1 MEETEMH
8 ITKWKAKYHMIPT
21 LWHSEKGKT
30 METLKRL
37 VVACVGEGEEG
48 WTGGTQ
54 GISKAVKIFRMTVN
68 DGCTLSHICLNPL
81 RCTTPIMNPDKN
93 YGLWVITMHHCR
105 FINCNK
111 RTPRVRDVGN
121 GGGLYM
127 CGAGSLSGI
136 SVPLSQCELKA
147 DLKSKVDF
155 KREKEGQRRIK
166 YSHTDIYN
174 FNVLGKK
181 MYSIPHP
188 LRSS

>member
-1 MEETEMH
+1 
-8 ITKWKAKYHMIPT
+8 
-21 LWHSEKGKT
+21 
-30 METLKRL
+30 
-37 VVACVGEGEEG
+37 
-48 WTGGTQ
+48 
-54 GISKAVKIFRMTVN
+54 MTVN

-105 FINCNK
+105 FINCKK

-174 FNVLGKK
+174 FNLLGKK
-181 MYSIPHP
+181 CIAFLILLDLVNTKCVQGQPSSIK
-188 LRSS
+188 SSAETNNQVEKTDG